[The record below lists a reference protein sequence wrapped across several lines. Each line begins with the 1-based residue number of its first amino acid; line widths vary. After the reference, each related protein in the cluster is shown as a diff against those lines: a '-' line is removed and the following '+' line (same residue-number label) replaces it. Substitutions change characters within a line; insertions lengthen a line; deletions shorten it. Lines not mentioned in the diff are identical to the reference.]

1 MTDNCD
7 PQMTAHDDLR
17 LLVRDLACVS
27 GTLPEIATAWR
38 RAKQNRPEL
47 PLGLPIR
54 LENAARQLAAA
65 VRALASAGPD
75 QPPDLAVS
83 VASQLSGLI
92 EDIASADAMTR
103 GPGVPDVG
111 DARLWECIDAA
122 MDRAR
127 KRLLALILHLVRIKD
142 WSLSGPPGTANPSP
156 GQSGLLVHLG

>member
-17 LLVRDLACVS
+17 LLARDLACVS

-65 VRALASAGPD
+65 VRALADAGPD
-75 QPPDLAVS
+75 QPPDLAFS
-83 VASQLSGLI
+83 VASQLSGLM

-103 GPGVPDVG
+103 GPGIPDVG
-111 DARLWECIDAA
+111 DARLWEHIDAA

-142 WSLSGPPGTANPSP
+142 WSLSGPPGTANPGP
-156 GQSGLLVHLG
+156 GQSGLLVQG